1 VLARRYWA
9 AGGARAAG
17 AARRGERWR
26 ARGVWLCVWLAL
38 SLACSPRVDN
48 SLVVLPDPV
57 ESTTLGPG
65 DVFTLDMVGEKEL
78 PREFQ
83 VASDGTVDLP
93 YVHRLRVMGLEPQ
106 EVAAAVREQLIAQK
120 ILTNPS
126 IIVSVRE
133 YNSKRITVLG
143 QVQRPGSFPLT
154 PGMTLVQAVSN
165 AGGLNAI
172 ANGERVNLTRKD
184 KQGATTVVLSFDSIT
199 EGRSPDLP
207 LQAGDQI
214 YVNERVF

>member
-1 VLARRYWA
+1 VLARQVLD
-9 AGGARAAG
+9 
-17 AARRGERWR
+17 RWQ
-26 ARGVWLCVWLAL
+26 ARGVWLCLWLAL
-38 SLACSPRVDN
+38 GLGCSPRVDN

-93 YVHRLRVMGLEPQ
+93 YVHRLRVQGLEPQ